1 MSKHVLVIEDDVA
14 SNNLALTLLEGMQ
27 FTVRGAFSS
36 EQAFDLVAHEAFDLI
51 LVDLSLP
58 GLSGWDFLTTLKEHN
73 IHIPCVAMTVY
84 DSPETKRQALAF
96 GFDAYVAKPYELQHL
111 LQVVNQF

>member
-14 SNNLALTLLEGMQ
+14 SHNLVLTVLESMQ
-27 FTVRGAFSS
+27 FAVQGAFSS
-36 EQAFDLVAHEAFDLI
+36 EQAFDLVAQEPFDVI

-73 IHIPCVAMTVY
+73 ILTPCVAMTVY
-84 DSPETKRQALAF
+84 DSPETQRQALAF
-96 GFDAYVAKPYELQHL
+96 GFDAYIAKPYEVQHL
-111 LQVVNQF
+111 LNVVNQF